1 MERELPEI
9 NLPDLGP
16 NIVSISERSVDSSDE
31 TMFDTEG
38 EGMTLSERKKKSQTL
53 PRNMLYLPRND
64 KLDQSVNTLLA
75 PDINSLREAKVEDV
89 KEFNRVVTEPEIV
102 APLKNMDG
110 YYSHI
115 SQSFL
120 SDRPTI
126 RSKLD
131 FAGNEFITD
140 VEDFEMDQSEGSD
153 AINEKEVMKYSKI
166 KCERDSTDEDD
177 FETSDVEFHVNS
189 KSENENQI
197 YFDIQFVETSG
208 KPLTASVIPGVVEIC
223 PIDHIKGES
232 FISHSTI
239 EEGGGTTDI
248 EVLKSSGSS
257 EEDSN
262 DRIAK
267 NNILRVHAKVSVDTT
282 DAEELSDSNNDFSD
296 SNSSHEFEEL
306 SVLPKSIREM
316 VIIKEDKSGR
326 PVSVVVPLV
335 DSYQHSLFVPGPEVK
350 LGTTDVEEVSGISE
364 DENGLE
370 LKCPL
375 RNNTPDLPDFE
386 RGVVESVE
394 MIKTQDKK
402 LKVSVGRDGLL
413 EPFTDTE
420 DILLE
425 GGTGSRRRRL
435 RSKGGKHKN
444 SLHPSLTVEERPS
457 TTDIE
462 EIEMSDTEALIKN
475 SIKHEYKQI
484 SVPEKCSNLEGKT
497 DVEDID
503 LSEEEYD
510 DGPNICS
517 RIQRA
522 QSVTP
527 DLLRYMEYETVTS
540 KEGSGPFATE
550 TCGEMFLEHSILQVS
565 PSIQMTS
572 LSSNIVYGTQTDTED
587 LLASADED
595 VDATYSRAEMA
606 TPMELG
612 LDIDEGSLSTVHVMQ
627 TRKFDLD
634 APKEAIHIKG
644 YVEIR
649 EANTDIED
657 LGFSEE
663 ESHNQCSE
671 TLEEQMSVADE
682 DNRVCVCVA
691 SDICGDARNEVCV
704 CVGKNQSELSMVWK
718 TGNSTTSTTHH
729 LGGNAT
735 TGMKEEWTETSQDLK
750 TEEVKPGKKKI

>member
-9 NLPDLGP
+9 NLPDLGT
-16 NIVSISERSVDSSDE
+16 NIVSISERSVDSGDE

-38 EGMTLSERKKKSQTL
+38 EGMNLSERNEKSQTL
-53 PRNMLYLPRND
+53 PRNTLYLPRND
-64 KLDQSVNTLLA
+64 KVDHSVNTLLA
-75 PDINSLREAKVEDV
+75 PDINPLREAKVEDV
-89 KEFNRVVTEPEIV
+89 EEFNRVVTEPEIV
-102 APLKNMDG
+102 APLKNMEG

-120 SDRPTI
+120 ADRPTI
-126 RSKLD
+126 RTKLD
-131 FAGNEFITD
+131 FTGNEFITD
-140 VEDFEMDQSEGSD
+140 VEDFEIDQSEGSD

-177 FETSDVEFHVNS
+177 FETSDVEFHVNY
-189 KSENENQI
+189 KSENENQN
-197 YFDIQFVETSG
+197 YFDIQFVEAGG
-208 KPLTASVIPGVVEIC
+208 KPRTASVVPRVVEVC
-223 PIDHIKGES
+223 PIDHIKEMM
-232 FISHSTI
+232 FLSHSTI

-257 EEDSN
+257 EEEDSN
-262 DRIAK
+262 DSIAK

-282 DAEELSDSNNDFSD
+282 DAEDLSDSNNDFSD
-296 SNSSHEFEEL
+296 SKSSHEFEEL
-306 SVLPKSIREM
+306 SVLPESVREM
-316 VIIKEDKSGR
+316 IIIKEDKSGR

-335 DSYQHSLFVPGPEVK
+335 DSYRH
-350 LGTTDVEEVSGISE
+350 
-364 DENGLE
+364 N
-370 LKCPL
+370 
-375 RNNTPDLPDFE
+375 
-386 RGVVESVE
+386 
-394 MIKTQDKK
+394 
-402 LKVSVGRDGLL
+402 
-413 EPFTDTE
+413 TE

-435 RSKGGKHKN
+435 RPKGGKYKN

-462 EIEMSDTEALIKN
+462 EIEMSDTEALIKS
-475 SIKHEYKQI
+475 SIKHVYKQL
-484 SVPEKCSNLEGKT
+484 SVPEKCSNLEAKT

-503 LSEEEYD
+503 SSEEEYD
-510 DGPNICS
+510 DGPNLGS
-517 RIQRA
+517 QIQRA

-550 TCGEMFLEHSILQVS
+550 TCGEMFLEHSIVQVS

-572 LSSNIVYGTQTDTED
+572 PSSNIVYGTQTDTED

-595 VDATYSRAEMA
+595 VDVTYSRAETA

-612 LDIDEGSLSTVHVMQ
+612 LDIDEGSLSIVHVMQ

-671 TLEEQMSVADE
+671 ALEEQMSVADE
-682 DNRVCVCVA
+682 GNRVCVCVA
-691 SDICGDARNEVCV
+691 SDLCGDARSAVCV
-704 CVGKNQSELSMVWK
+704 CVGKHQGELSMVWK

-735 TGMKEEWTETSQDLK
+735 TGMREEWTETSQDLK
-750 TEEVKPGKKKI
+750 TEEVKPGK